1 MFLQFF
7 FSSFTYSTLNI
18 LLNKYSFILNVY
30 VIETLIQASF
40 KKTINHTE
48 EINETNASDAQD
60 NQYNKLANYKH
71 TSNVQI

>member
-7 FSSFTYSTLNI
+7 FLVLRIVYLIFYLTNI
-18 LLNKYSFILNVY
+18 HLILNVY

-48 EINETNASDAQD
+48 EINETNASDARD
-60 NQYNKLANYKH
+60 NQYNKLANDKH